1 MARGRIKQNLVNSPL
16 DEKISPKGEI
26 LIFYLKKRTMTR
38 LTIDLP
44 EPLHKTLQ
52 SLSVIDGKTME
63 NIAIAA
69 LETYAQ
75 SRANKQTDNYIDENE
90 ADELLKPVFI
100 QYATQIQEGS
110 FEGESWEEVKKQI
123 SQE

>member
-1 MARGRIKQNLVNSPL
+1 LL
-16 DEKISPKGEI
+16 
-26 LIFYLKKRTMTR
+26 
-38 LTIDLP
+38 
-44 EPLHKTLQ
+44 KTLQ

-63 NIAIAA
+63 NIAISV

-75 SRANKQTDNYIDENE
+75 SRANKPTDNYIDENE

-123 SQE
+123 